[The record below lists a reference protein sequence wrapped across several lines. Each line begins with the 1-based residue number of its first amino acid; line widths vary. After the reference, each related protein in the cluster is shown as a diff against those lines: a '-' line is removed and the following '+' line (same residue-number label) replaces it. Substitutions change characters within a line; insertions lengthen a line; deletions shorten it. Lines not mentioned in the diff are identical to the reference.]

1 MQTTSNAITYTAAA
15 EAPRPSSLRLTL
27 EPERIDKRANAA
39 TLADLSAMIVGARGG
54 LTARNR
60 QARRCKWASFAANG
74 DLIVTLK
81 LMVWPSDLDLAYS
94 LTLPSGVTS
103 SAPIADAARR
113 DRKFPVAGS
122 GEVELPW
129 LLQAEA
135 SESCV
140 WHPAIGV
147 WDAWSRPIEPPVIRR
162 DRTRLVLEGE
172 SEAYGV
178 LHVRG
183 VAVGYRHNLSI
194 RYPTGSGPGTPR
206 RNIFQERL
214 YVAGGD
220 SSADG
225 PAISVSSAE
234 NFEVTATWT
243 DEHGETRTE
252 TATMTIPDCA
262 RAFLAECPEG
272 GGEGGESFIL
282 HDKSDEG
289 EGTVTVYYNACNG
302 SVLEVRFK

>member
-1 MQTTSNAITYTAAA
+1 MQTESIPITYTAAA
-15 EAPRPSSLRLTL
+15 EVPRPSSLRLTL
-27 EPERIDKRANAA
+27 EPERIAKAANAA

-81 LMVWPSDLDLAYS
+81 LWVWPSARDLAYS

-129 LLQAEA
+129 LLQAET
-135 SESCV
+135 CI

-147 WDAWSRPIEPPVIRR
+147 WDAWSRPLDPPVIRR
-162 DRTRLVLEGE
+162 DGARLLLEGE
-172 SEAYGV
+172 SGAYGV

-206 RNIFQERL
+206 RNVFQELL
-214 YVAGGD
+214 YVAGSD
-220 SSADG
+220 SSAAG
-225 PAISVSSAE
+225 PAISLSSAE
-234 NFEVTATWT
+234 DFEVAATWT

-272 GGEGGESFIL
+272 GEGGGGGGSFIL
-282 HDKSDEG
+282 DDGSDEG
-289 EGTVTVYYNACNG
+289 EGPVTVYYNACNG